1 MDLVADVFDRGFMAD
16 DQGFGEIGRDA
27 FPVFL
32 GMLGLVHMTED
43 EMDMEGV
50 VGINCEGESTM
61 GGKSG

>member
-32 GMLGLVHMTED
+32 GMLGLVHMSKD
-43 EMDMEGV
+43 EMETEEV
-50 VGINCEGESTM
+50 VRIDCKGKSTM
-61 GGKSG
+61 QGKE